1 MSNSPDRL
9 TWRKVRA
16 SWRDTLLLL
25 REFQQPLFFF
35 ALAII
40 GSGSIYYQLSRQTA
54 QPVRSLPEAI
64 YIVLSLTFLQANLDF
79 PDQWSLQIFF
89 FLMPIIGMGILAQGL
104 ADFGILLFNRR
115 LRGKEW
121 EMAVASTYNNHVI
134 LIGLGHLGY
143 RVVKQLNDLEQEVV
157 VIELAPKPDLLSSV
171 QRMGVPVLQDDGTRE
186 AVMVAAGVPK
196 ARVIILCTQDDSLN
210 LQMALKARNLN
221 PNIKVVIRIFDDEF
235 ATSLQTQF
243 GFHALSATGM
253 AAPLFAGMAANVEI
267 TAPIT
272 IEGEPH
278 ILAHVQISTRS
289 RLNGVTIL
297 SLEERFRVS
306 VVLQTQDGRK
316 ELHPPGENI
325 ICPGQTLAIFGQP
338 EHITLLMHENVR

>member
-1 MSNSPDRL
+1 MSSSPDRL
-9 TWRKVRA
+9 TWRKIRA

-25 REFQQPLFFF
+25 REFQQPLLFF

-54 QPVRSLPEAI
+54 QPVSSLPEAI
-64 YIVLSLTFLQANLDF
+64 YIILSLTFLQANLDF
-79 PDQWSLQIFF
+79 PDQWFLQIFF

-235 ATSLQTQF
+235 ATSLHTQF

-272 IEGEPH
+272 IEGEAH
-278 ILAHVQISTRS
+278 ILAHVQIGARS

-297 SLEERFRVS
+297 DLEERFRVS
-306 VVLQTQDGRK
+306 VVLQTQDGAESFTRRVK
-316 ELHPPGENI
+316 MYLPRSDPGYLWSA
-325 ICPGQTLAIFGQP
+325 GAHHSLDA
-338 EHITLLMHENVR
+338 